1 MENTKRIQELLMNA
15 IFEVFEKMFFV
26 FLEPVDEDVKYDM
39 VASINFTGPVKGCID
54 VLFTRGMAE
63 AMTQNMLNVD
73 DTSITD
79 KLIEDCAKEAVNM
92 IGGNFL
98 QKYDSSKVFD
108 LSIPVF
114 KNKSGVFTKQEVG
127 AGENVYKL
135 SFESD
140 GSLMG
145 IEMSVGQV

>member
-1 MENTKRIQELLMNA
+1 MENTKKIRELMMNA

-26 FLEPVDEDVKYDM
+26 FLEPIDEDVKYDM
-39 VASINFTGPVKGCID
+39 VASINFTGQIKGAID
-54 VLFTRGMAE
+54 VLFTRGVAE
-63 AMTQNMLNVD
+63 TMVQNMLGVD
-73 DTSITD
+73 TGGVTD

-98 QKYDSSKVFD
+98 QKFDSSKVFD

-114 KNKSGVFTKQEVG
+114 KNESGVFATQEEVLDDTT
-127 AGENVYKL
+127 VWSL

-140 GSLMG
+140 ESLLG
-145 IEMSVGQV
+145 VRMSIA